1 MARAGG
7 THEFI
12 FCQIQERKFHEFLE
26 IFRASLK
33 ILWDPGSLP
42 PLEYPTLRLR
52 PEPDNPAGA
61 GTGCGL
67 SNSGSGMKEPDSSHQ
82 NSGSGLKNRN

>member
-42 PLEYPTLRLR
+42 PLEYPTLAMILR
-52 PEPDNPAGA
+52 YPLSPFGMFSHILKDLVF
-61 GTGCGL
+61 TSGCL
-67 SNSGSGMKEPDSSHQ
+67 VS
-82 NSGSGLKNRN
+82 